1 MSNKMNIFFVDKTNN
16 IIDEINIKKPQT
28 YIELLS
34 TLKNNFTKLSEDFII
49 FHRMPNKNNDIEIHN
64 DIEYQLSKDI
74 IFIRNKEIN
83 ELKQSI
89 FTKNY
94 EKLSESKQNL
104 LDEKYACFICTEFI
118 KTEKPLFCYI
128 CQKIFHH
135 KCLQDWEKKKRL
147 QNEILKCPHCMKE
160 LSLDQW
166 KQKLDYEEN
175 RKNEGEIM
183 DKLNQIQLDNNLN
196 NNINKIKEKKIK
208 ELINDNSKQNEI
220 IKKYLEY
227 FEKTSNLFKNILN
240 KINEIHSLFIPEIN
254 NKLLELLKKELSSN
268 ISNIPI
274 DDISNVI
281 FEEFEELKKYIKN

>member
-1 MSNKMNIFFVDKTNN
+1 
-16 IIDEINIKKPQT
+16 
-28 YIELLS
+28 
-34 TLKNNFTKLSEDFII
+34 
-49 FHRMPNKNNDIEIHN
+49 
-64 DIEYQLSKDI
+64 
-74 IFIRNKEIN
+74 
-83 ELKQSI
+83 
-89 FTKNY
+89 
-94 EKLSESKQNL
+94 
-104 LDEKYACFICTEFI
+104 
-118 KTEKPLFCYI
+118 
-128 CQKIFHH
+128 
-135 KCLQDWEKKKRL
+135 
-147 QNEILKCPHCMKE
+147 MKE

-183 DKLNQIQLDNNLN
+183 DKLNQIQLNNNLN

-240 KINEIHSLFIPEIN
+240 KINEIHSLIIPEIN
-254 NKLLELLKKELSSN
+254 NKLLEFLKKELSSN